1 MIKAALIQ
9 FEPQRLDPLHNLRR
23 MAEFIEAE
31 GPAADLIVFPELANT
46 GYVEPVAAGAAIPAD
61 VPDYGAA
68 LWQACAEL
76 NGEEIAAF
84 AQQAARLDTYLVLG
98 LGIRDPRLRGVMR
111 NASVLIGPQ
120 GLIGFY
126 VKVHQWQNEK
136 LYFTKGER
144 IDTWPGPRCRLGMQ
158 ICYDIRFPEITRI
171 LALQGADVVTNI
183 WASSG
188 PDGKAP
194 ADEGLFIHRAYT
206 RAIENGVFF
215 LSCNRVG
222 TQAGHRFYGRSCALA
237 PDGRVL
243 GALAHDAEDVLRV
256 ELDTQAVASYRAY
269 TGIWADRDP
278 ALYARYLEAE
288 GGLSA
293 TVPHAK

>member
-9 FEPQRLDPLHNLRR
+9 FEPQRLDPALNLRR

-46 GYVEPVAAGAAIPAD
+46 GYVEPVAAGGPITAD
-61 VPDYGAA
+61 VSDYGTA
-68 LWQACAEL
+68 LWQACADL
-76 NGEEIAAF
+76 DGEEIAAF
-84 AQQAARLDTYLVLG
+84 MQQAARLDTYLVLG
-98 LGIRDPRLRGVMR
+98 LGIRDLRLRGVMR

-120 GLIGFY
+120 GLIGVY
-126 VKVHQWQNEK
+126 VKIHQWHNEK

-171 LALQGADVVTNI
+171 LAQQGADVVTNI

-188 PDGKAP
+188 PDGRAP

-222 TQAGHRFYGRSCALA
+222 IQAGHRFYGRSCALA

-243 GALAHDAEDVLRV
+243 GALAHDREDVLRV
-256 ELDTQAVASYRAY
+256 EIDLDAVARYRAY

-278 ALYARYLEAE
+278 ALYARYLEAAS
-288 GGLSA
+288 G
-293 TVPHAK
+293 VPVIAPNAE